1 MTLKQWLASQ
11 HADLRGFFERG
22 VLRGLAPEHWTARPD
37 DTGNS
42 IVWLVWHLARVE
54 DLVINGLVR
63 GEPQVLATGGW
74 GARMGVA
81 DPRVGTGFEPAEVAG
96 LGRTADVAAVDAYWQ
111 AVRQQTAAWLA
122 GLPDAALDAVPDVRA
137 RAAALPPMA
146 PAKAQE
152 TLLTFWGGR
161 PVAFLVGF
169 PLIQHGYLHI
179 GEMQAVRG
187 RLGIKGF

>member
-1 MTLKQWLASQ
+1 MTLKEWLRSQ

-22 VLRGLAPEHWTARPD
+22 VLRGLAPEHWTARPG

-42 IVWLVWHLARVE
+42 IAWLVWHLARVE
-54 DLVINGLVR
+54 DVVINGLVR
-63 GEPQVLATGGW
+63 GEPQVLASGDW
-74 GARMGVA
+74 ERRMGVP
-81 DPRVGTGFEPAEVAG
+81 DQRVGTGFEPTEVAE
-96 LGRTADVAAVDAYWQ
+96 LGRAADVTAVDGYWQ
-111 AVRQQTAAWLA
+111 AVRQATATWLA
-122 GLPDAALDAVPDVRA
+122 ALPDAALDTVPDIRA
-137 RAAALPPMA
+137 RAAALPPIA

-152 TLLTFWGGR
+152 ILLTFWGRR

-169 PLIQHGYLHI
+169 PLINHGYLHI